1 MVPAVE
7 AQSLNHW
14 TAKEVPGFPLFNHS
28 WPSSLPTGETW
39 TRRVTCLPVALMSD
53 RLAHPYSLK
62 ETSLYLLSP
71 FLLHSEALT
80 AGSSSGRLASILP
93 SVG

>member
-14 TAKEVPGFPLFNHS
+14 IAKEVPRFPLFNHS

-39 TRRVTCLPVALMSD
+39 TQRVTCLPVALMSD

-62 ETSLYLLSP
+62 ETSLYLLSHHSYCIP
-71 FLLHSEALT
+71 RLSLLEVL
-80 AGSSSGRLASILP
+80 LD
-93 SVG
+93 V

>member
-14 TAKEVPGFPLFNHS
+14 TTKEVPGFPLFNHS

-62 ETSLYLLSP
+62 RLHCISSHHSYCIPRLSLLEVLLDVYPQS
-71 FLLHSEALT
+71 FL
-80 AGSSSGRLASILP
+80 
-93 SVG
+93 V